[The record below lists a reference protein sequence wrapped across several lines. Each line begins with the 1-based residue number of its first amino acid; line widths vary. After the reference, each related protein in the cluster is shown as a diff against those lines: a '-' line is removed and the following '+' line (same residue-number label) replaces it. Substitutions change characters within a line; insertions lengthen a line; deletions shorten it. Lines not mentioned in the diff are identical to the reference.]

1 MNGLMKYPV
10 AESTGVA
17 HENIDAMLDQ
27 NLAEHMIDRY
37 ETHGTIGPQPDYA
50 VKPGKGIFGQPTAGM
65 THDALMEYASGL
77 AMGTA
82 GGGPANLGKGMLKY
96 LTKFVKTPPKT
107 MQEFRRMANVNPGG
121 YARIKGR
128 VKQYLETNKPYQQ
141 ARQKFKEWD
150 QPPLLES
157 DPIIAAAGR
166 SGRHTIDDIA
176 GKRGLDRLFHTI
188 GRKDS
193 PMNNPRVRAAIE
205 ETIGSR
211 IRQAD
216 ILPVPKTY
224 NIKEFLKGPKGQRIG
239 GRAWTDWSPNA
250 RVEFGRS
257 KDLDWLDSVGKHE
270 FTHVAQLQGPRNAKW
285 MDYMAKKHKLTGD
298 EMSWM
303 QSNIYDRSSRPFW
316 DSSKNPNMTSRKQW
330 EEDYFEKIYPHLKP
344 KVKEWYDKYSTG
356 KTHPKNL
363 IKKDKTNE
371 YHLRPKEMSARASQI
386 RHEIDKMNAG
396 DTAQKKAGSLLER
409 LVSRE
414 GRILTDEGLDMIV
427 NKLWGVGPVGLG
439 LSFQEG
445 KAKK

>member
-1 MNGLMKYPV
+1 MNGLLKYEYPV
-10 AESTGVA
+10 AESTGRA

-37 ETHGTIGPQPDYA
+37 ETQGTIGPIPEDWQEYPEN
-50 VKPGKGIFGQPTAGM
+50 VFGKQVPPLGQE
-65 THDALMEYASGL
+65 DLYGL

-82 GGGPANLGKGMLKY
+82 GAGPANLSKGIL
-96 LTKFVKTPPKT
+96 KFVKKIAKDPK
-107 MQEFRRMANVNPGG
+107 ELKRMTNRG
-121 YARIKGR
+121 YTRAKLATTKAVKG
-128 VKQYLETNKPYQQ
+128 YLNKNKPYQQ
-141 ARQKFKEWD
+141 ARQKFQAWD
-150 QPPLLES
+150 QPPLLGS

-188 GRKDS
+188 GRKGS

-211 IRQAD
+211 IHQAD

-239 GRAWTDWSPNA
+239 GRAWTDWRPNA

-371 YHLRPKEMSARASQI
+371 YYLRPKEMSARASQI

-396 DTAQKKAGSLLER
+396 DTAQKKAGSLLEK

>member
-1 MNGLMKYPV
+1 MNGLLKYDYPV
-10 AESTGVA
+10 AESTGRA

-50 VKPGKGIFGQPTAGM
+50 VKPGKGIFGQPVAGM
-65 THDALMEYASGL
+65 THDALMEHAQGL

-82 GGGPANLGKGMLKY
+82 GAGPANLSKGIL
-96 LTKFVKTPPKT
+96 KFVKKIAKDPK
-107 MQEFRRMANVNPGG
+107 ELKRMTNRG
-121 YARIKGR
+121 YTRAKLATTKA
-128 VKQYLETNKPYQQ
+128 VKSYLNKNKPYQQ

-188 GRKDS
+188 GRKGS

-205 ETIGSR
+205 ETIRSR
-211 IRQAD
+211 IHQAD

-239 GRAWTDWSPNA
+239 GRAWPDWRPNA

-257 KDLDWLDSVGKHE
+257 KDLDRLDSVGKHE

-371 YHLRPKEMSARASQI
+371 YYLRPKEMSARASQI

-396 DTAQKKAGSLLER
+396 DTAQKKAGSLLEK
-409 LVSRE
+409 LVSNE

>member
-1 MNGLMKYPV
+1 MNGLLKYEYPV
-10 AESTGVA
+10 AESTGRA

-50 VKPGKGIFGQPTAGM
+50 VKPGKGIFGQPVAGM
-65 THDALMEYASGL
+65 THDALMEHAQGL

-82 GGGPANLGKGMLKY
+82 GAGPANLSKGIL
-96 LTKFVKTPPKT
+96 KFVKKIAKDPK
-107 MQEFRRMANVNPGG
+107 ELKRMTNRG
-121 YARIKGR
+121 YTRAKLATTNA
-128 VKQYLETNKPYQQ
+128 VKSYLNKNKPYQQ
-141 ARQKFKEWD
+141 ARQKFQAWD
-150 QPPLLES
+150 QPPLLGS

-188 GRKDS
+188 GRKGS

-211 IRQAD
+211 IHQAD

-239 GRAWTDWSPNA
+239 GRAWPDWHPNA

-303 QSNIYDRSSRPFW
+303 QSNIYDRPSRPFW

-371 YHLRPKEMSARASQI
+371 YYLRPKEMSARASQI

-396 DTAQKKAGSLLER
+396 DTAQKKAGSLLEK

-414 GRILTDEGLDMIV
+414 GRILTEEGIDMIV